1 VKIYSSNGKLIRTFK
16 KDSPITS
23 LDWDLNNW
31 KGIPVAG
38 GVYLIHVE
46 VPGAGEVILK
56 FFGGMR
62 QVDLQ
67 GT

>member
-1 VKIYSSNGKLIRTFK
+1 LIRSFK

-23 LDWDLNNW
+23 QDWDLNNF

-38 GVYLIHVE
+38 GVYLIYIE
-46 VPGAGEVILK
+46 VYEKKDDQIIVVGERILK

-67 GT
+67 GI